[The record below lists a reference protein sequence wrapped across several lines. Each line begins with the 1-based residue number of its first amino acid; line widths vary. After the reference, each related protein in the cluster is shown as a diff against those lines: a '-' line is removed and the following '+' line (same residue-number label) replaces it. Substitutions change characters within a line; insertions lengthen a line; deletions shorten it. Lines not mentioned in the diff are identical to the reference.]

1 MVEKP
6 RPDSALVRFLL
17 DTKYLRFFGRRVVRT
32 YQSTTQEGMKF
43 RFHTRDAGEK
53 YLVREILD
61 THVYERF
68 PIPKGGVI
76 VDAGASIGVF
86 TVIASRLVGEGG
98 MVIAIEPTPSSFH
111 LLKKNLS
118 LNGCKNAKAVMAAL
132 GETESSRRLNIYKT
146 SVANS
151 FLTWNWARAHTQHS
165 IAVQMKTLDS
175 LKMELG
181 LERLD
186 LLKLDTEGY
195 ELPILR
201 GGTETILR
209 FKPHIV
215 GEAHPTISD
224 RGSKIG
230 DFLSDMGYRCQV
242 EPRADDAEMFYAE
255 PK

>member
-1 MVEKP
+1 MVKP
-6 RPDSALVRFLL
+6 RPDSVMVRFLL
-17 DTKYLRFFGRRVVRT
+17 NSKYLEAFGKRVIRT

-43 RFHTRDAGEK
+43 RFHTSDGGER

-61 THVYERF
+61 THIYERF
-68 PIPKGGVI
+68 PVPKRGAI
-76 VDAGASIGVF
+76 VDVGANIGVF

-98 MVIAIEPTPSSFH
+98 LVIAVEPTPSSFR

-118 LNGCKNAKAVMAAL
+118 LNGCMNAKAVMTAL
-132 GETESSRRLNIYKT
+132 GEKESSRKLNIYKT
-146 SVANS
+146 SLLNS
-151 FLTWNWARAHTQHS
+151 FLTWNKADQIVNRS

-175 LKMELG
+175 LMTELG

-201 GGTETILR
+201 GGTETIRR
-209 FKPHIV
+209 FKPYIV

-224 RGSKIG
+224 CGSKIG
-230 DFLSDMGYRCQV
+230 DFLSGMGYKCEV